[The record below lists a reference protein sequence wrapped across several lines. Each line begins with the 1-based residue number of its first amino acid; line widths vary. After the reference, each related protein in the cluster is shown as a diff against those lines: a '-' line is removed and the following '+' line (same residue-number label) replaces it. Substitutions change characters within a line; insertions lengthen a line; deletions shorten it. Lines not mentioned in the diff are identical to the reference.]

1 MFVSCGLA
9 AAGVLY
15 LDFFSFGKTEKNVL
29 LICRRN
35 KRLLIITAVFF
46 TIFTYLSTAFAIKKR
61 IYRIQSS
68 KKSVFYLCAV
78 CSVSYGY
85 KEKNNTE

>member
-46 TIFTYLSTAFAIKKR
+46 TIFTYLSTAFAIKR
-61 IYRIQSS
+61 GYTEYSLLRNLF
-68 KKSVFYLCAV
+68 FYLCAV